1 MGELQLEISRPF
13 RLTNFW
19 ETLDQLADTSLP
31 EVDWR
36 GGHQKEWPFIKPLL
50 KAAGKTAS
58 SISCPS
64 PSGPNCPRRVVELD
78 DGRLVAECQDTPAV
92 CKRLDLT
99 AQCVAISKLD
109 RGKFAAMVCKALD
122 LAVSTKKAGTDGV
135 FHVGDRQVAAGRGVP
150 VFALFQGGS
159 QPEKSVVAL
168 EALEKFASPRLL
180 LVPTSQTLSSDQKTY
195 LGRTGTTHMAF
206 DDAIFC
212 DDVHVAQASPAI
224 TQILD
229 RLVTEVSQTLQ
240 ATPAG
245 LVWQMPAD
253 ARWGDVKIAF
263 ISDEVIN
270 VTFRGETR
278 RFEPS
283 HLGGFATGDYM
294 CKCMTCGGE
303 FTGDKRAM
311 TCLPCVADRI
321 DAARSEAQPSGYD
334 GLRQALAEAIEF
346 AEQDWQALTPEGD
359 AMLDRWRA
367 ALTFTASL
375 SDASP
380 SSGDE

>member
-1 MGELQLEISRPF
+1 M

-36 GGHQKEWPFIKPLL
+36 GGHQKEWPFIQPLL
-50 KAAGKTAS
+50 KATGKKAT

-78 DGRLVAECQDTPAV
+78 DGRLVAECQDTPTV
-92 CKRLDLT
+92 CKTLDLT
-99 AQCVAISKLD
+99 AQCVAIRKLD
-109 RGKFAAMVCKALD
+109 RAKFAAMVCKALG
-122 LAVSTKKAGTDGV
+122 LAPAIAKIGPNGV
-135 FHVGDRQVAAGRGVP
+135 FHLGDRQVAAGRGVP

-168 EALEKFASPRLL
+168 EALESFASPRLL

-195 LGRTGTTHMAF
+195 LGRTSTTHLPF
-206 DDAIFC
+206 DDALLC
-212 DDVHVAQASPAI
+212 EVHVAQASPAI

-240 ATPAG
+240 ATPAA

-283 HLGGFATGDYM
+283 QLG
-294 CKCMTCGGE
+294 MTNAKNGKP
-303 FTGDKRAM
+303 TSQWTMLKAIAM
-311 TCLPCVADRI
+311 GRGSIPFPAAAKIQKQKQSLSKKLTSAFGIQDDPIVAK
-321 DAARSEAQPSGYD
+321 AQAYEAGYVTNAD
-334 GLRQALAEAIEF
+334 GLTQGK
-346 AEQDWQALTPEGD
+346 QG
-359 AMLDRWRA
+359 
-367 ALTFTASL
+367 ASKTKFR
-375 SDASP
+375 
-380 SSGDE
+380 

>member
-1 MGELQLEISRPF
+1 M

-122 LAVSTKKAGTDGV
+122 LAVSTKNAGTDGV

-283 HLGGFATGDYM
+283 HLG
-294 CKCMTCGGE
+294 MTNAKNGKP
-303 FTGDKRAM
+303 TDQWTMLKAIAM
-311 TCLPCVADRI
+311 GRGSIPFPAAAKIQKQKQSLSKKLTSAFGIQDDPIVAK
-321 DAARSEAQPSGYD
+321 AQAYQAGYVTNAD
-334 GLRQALAEAIEF
+334 GLTQGK
-346 AEQDWQALTPEGD
+346 QG
-359 AMLDRWRA
+359 
-367 ALTFTASL
+367 ASKTKFR
-375 SDASP
+375 
-380 SSGDE
+380 

>member
-1 MGELQLEISRPF
+1 M

-19 ETLDQLADTSLP
+19 ETLDLLADASLP

-50 KAAGKTAS
+50 KATGKTAS

-78 DGRLVAECQDTPAV
+78 DGQLVAECQDTLTG
-92 CKRLDLT
+92 CTRRDLT
-99 AQCVAISKLD
+99 AQCVAIDKLD

-206 DDAIFC
+206 DDAIYC
-212 DDVHVAQASPAI
+212 DDAHVAQAYDAAS
-224 TQILD
+224 QLLE
-229 RLVTEVSQTLQ
+229 RLVAEFSQTLKGVPTGAPWLLPPT
-240 ATPAG
+240 ATWEQVTLEFREQQEIEARCPGSKPRRLTPQDLNLWDAQSGRPKASWETLIAIPA
-245 LVWQMPAD
+245 
-253 ARWGDVKIAF
+253 
-263 ISDEVIN
+263 N
-270 VTFRGETR
+270 
-278 RFEPS
+278 
-283 HLGGFATGDYM
+283 GGFLKPMKRKQSVDAFKQNKKQLKEALGRIIQIPGDPFKYDRQT
-294 CKCMTCGGE
+294 KSY
-303 FTGDKRAM
+303 RARFIVR
-311 TCLPCVADRI
+311 T
-321 DAARSEAQPSGYD
+321 DA
-334 GLRQALAEAIEF
+334 LRQGRED
-346 AEQDWQALTPEGD
+346 QNQ
-359 AMLDRWRA
+359 
-367 ALTFTASL
+367 
-375 SDASP
+375 
-380 SSGDE
+380 

>member
-1 MGELQLEISRPF
+1 M

-36 GGHQKEWPFIKPLL
+36 GGHQKEWPFIQALL
-50 KAAGKTAS
+50 KATGKNAS

-78 DGRLVAECQDTPAV
+78 DGRLVADCQDTPTV
-92 CKRLDLT
+92 CKSLDLT
-99 AQCVAISKLD
+99 AECIAISKLD
-109 RGKFAAMVCKALD
+109 RGKFAAMVCNALG
-122 LAVSTKKAGTDGV
+122 LAAAPAKIGPNGV

-168 EALEKFASPRLL
+168 EALESFASPRLL
-180 LVPTSQTLSSDQKTY
+180 LVPTSQTLSPDQKTC
-195 LGRTGTTHMAF
+195 LNRSGTTHMAF

-212 DDVHVAQASPAI
+212 DDAHVGQAAPAI

-229 RLVTEVSQTLQ
+229 QLVAEVSKTLQ

-245 LVWQMPAD
+245 LVWPLAAD
-253 ARWGDVKIAF
+253 ARWGEVKIAF

-278 RFEPS
+278 RLEPAQ
-283 HLGGFATGDYM
+283 LGMAKATNGKPNLQWVWLKAFAEAAG
-294 CKCMTCGGE
+294 
-303 FTGDKRAM
+303 
-311 TCLPCVADRI
+311 RI
-321 DAARSEAQPSGYD
+321 DIPTKASARKQKEQLSKKLIAAFGIQDDPIVAKAHAYQTGYVTNAD
-334 GLRQALAEAIEF
+334 GLTQGK
-346 AEQDWQALTPEGD
+346 EG
-359 AMLDRWRA
+359 
-367 ALTFTASL
+367 ASK
-375 SDASP
+375 AKFR
-380 SSGDE
+380 

>member
-1 MGELQLEISRPF
+1 M

-50 KAAGKTAS
+50 KATGKTAS

-109 RGKFAAMVCKALD
+109 RGKFAAMVCKALG
-122 LAVSTKKAGTDGV
+122 LAVVPGKIGPNGV

-168 EALEKFASPRLL
+168 EALESFASPRLL
-180 LVPTSQTLSSDQKTY
+180 LVPTSQTLSSDQKTC
-195 LGRTGTTHMAF
+195 LGRNGTTHMAF

-212 DDVHVAQASPAI
+212 DDAHVAQASPAI
-224 TQILD
+224 TQILG

-240 ATPAG
+240 ATPAA

-253 ARWGDVKIAF
+253 ARWGEVKIAF

-270 VTFRGETR
+270 VAFRGETR

-283 HLGGFATGDYM
+283 QLG
-294 CKCMTCGGE
+294 MTNAKNGKP
-303 FTGDKRAM
+303 TDQWTMLKAIAM
-311 TCLPCVADRI
+311 GRGSIPFPAAAKIQKQKQSLSKKLTSAFGIQDDPIVAK
-321 DAARSEAQPSGYD
+321 AQAYQAGYVTNAD
-334 GLRQALAEAIEF
+334 GLTQGK
-346 AEQDWQALTPEGD
+346 QG
-359 AMLDRWRA
+359 
-367 ALTFTASL
+367 ASKTKFR
-375 SDASP
+375 
-380 SSGDE
+380 

>member
-1 MGELQLEISRPF
+1 M

-36 GGHQKEWPFIKPLL
+36 GGHQEEWPFIQPLL
-50 KAAGKTAS
+50 KATGKKAA

-64 PSGPNCPRRVVELD
+64 PSGPNCPRGVVELD

-150 VFALFQGGS
+150 VFALLQGGS

-168 EALEKFASPRLL
+168 ESLESFASPRLL
-180 LVPTSQTLSSDQKTY
+180 LVPTSQTLSSDQKTC
-195 LGRTGTTHMAF
+195 LNRSGTTHMTF

-212 DDVHVAQASPAI
+212 DDARRAQASPAI
-224 TQILD
+224 TQMLD
-229 RLVTEVSQTLQ
+229 RLVTEVSQSLQ
-240 ATPAG
+240 AAPAG
-245 LVWQMPAD
+245 LVWRLPAD

-278 RFEPS
+278 RLEPS
-283 HLGGFATGDYM
+283 HLG
-294 CKCMTCGGE
+294 MTNAKNGKP
-303 FTGDKRAM
+303 TDQWTMLKAIAM
-311 TCLPCVADRI
+311 GRGSIPFPAAAKIQKQKQSLSKKLTSAFGIQDEPIVAK
-321 DAARSEAQPSGYD
+321 AQAYQAGYVTNAD
-334 GLRQALAEAIEF
+334 GLTQGK
-346 AEQDWQALTPEGD
+346 QG
-359 AMLDRWRA
+359 
-367 ALTFTASL
+367 AS
-375 SDASP
+375 
-380 SSGDE
+380 ETKFR

>member
-1 MGELQLEISRPF
+1 M

-36 GGHQKEWPFIKPLL
+36 GGHQKEWPFIQPLL
-50 KAAGKTAS
+50 KATGKKAA

-64 PSGPNCPRRVVELD
+64 PSGPNCPRRVVVLE

-92 CKRLDLT
+92 CKSLDLT
-99 AQCVAISKLD
+99 AQCVAISKLNRD
-109 RGKFAAMVCKALD
+109 KFAAMVCKALG
-122 LAVSTKKAGTDGV
+122 LAVVPGKISPNGV

-168 EALEKFASPRLL
+168 EPLEKFASPRLL

-206 DDAIFC
+206 DDALLC
-212 DDVHVAQASPAI
+212 DDAHDAQAAPAI
-224 TQILD
+224 TQMLD
-229 RLVTEVSQTLQ
+229 RLGTEVSQTLQ

-245 LVWQMPAD
+245 LVWPLAAD
-253 ARWGDVKIAF
+253 ARWGEVKVAF

-278 RFEPS
+278 RLEPS
-283 HLGGFATGDYM
+283 QLGMAKATNGKPNLQWVWLKAFAEAAG
-294 CKCMTCGGE
+294 
-303 FTGDKRAM
+303 
-311 TCLPCVADRI
+311 RI
-321 DAARSEAQPSGYD
+321 DIPAKASARKQKEQLSKKLIAAFGIQDDPIVAKAHAYQTGYVTNAD
-334 GLRQALAEAIEF
+334 GLTQGK
-346 AEQDWQALTPEGD
+346 QG
-359 AMLDRWRA
+359 
-367 ALTFTASL
+367 ASKTKFR
-375 SDASP
+375 
-380 SSGDE
+380 